1 LSDIKLFKLKN
12 NSVTEL
18 EGQSI
23 AVEKSLQ
30 ALIEKNCEEFL
41 GVRFLKSEYET
52 GKQHGGR
59 IDSLGIDENNSPVI
73 IEYKRSTN
81 ENVINQGLFYLDWLL
96 DHKAEF
102 QVMVMERYGK
112 EDADNIEWTSAR
124 LICIAGGYT
133 KYDEYAVK
141 QIDRNIEL
149 LRYRKYGEEMFLLEL
164 VNATS
169 STTIVKESRTTSNKK
184 SNNNKYTTATEHYE
198 NMDQEHKDRYESLK
212 AYIYG
217 LGDDIQEKTL
227 KYYVAFK
234 RIKNFACFEF
244 HPYDGEILIFLKID
258 PSSISLEE
266 GFSRDVTNIG
276 TFGTGNL
283 EIRVSSEEDV
293 LKAEPLILK
302 SYDGS

>member
-1 LSDIKLFKLKN
+1 MSDIKLFKINN
-12 NSVTEL
+12 NSVSEL

-30 ALIEKNCEEFL
+30 TLIEKNSEIFL
-41 GVRFLKSEYET
+41 GVRFLKSEYDT
-52 GKQHGGR
+52 GKQYSGR
-59 IDSLGIDENNSPVI
+59 IDTLGIDENNSPVI

-102 QVMVMERYGK
+102 QVMVMKQCEK
-112 EDADNIEWTSAR
+112 EDADNVEWDNAR

-149 LRYRKYGEEMFLLEL
+149 LRYRKYGDEMLLLEL
-164 VNATS
+164 VNSTS
-169 STTIVKESRTTSNKK
+169 SKGSEKTSRVTSNKPSGK
-184 SNNNKYTTATEHYE
+184 NKYTTATELFE
-198 NMDQEHKDRYESLK
+198 KMSEEHKDRYESLK
-212 AYIYG
+212 AYIFG
-217 LGDDIQEKTL
+217 LGGDVQEKML

-244 HPYDGEILIFLKID
+244 HPNDGEILIFLKID
-258 PSSISLEE
+258 PSSIALEE

-283 EIRVSSEEDV
+283 EIRISSDAD
-293 LKAEPLILK
+293 LIKAQPLILK